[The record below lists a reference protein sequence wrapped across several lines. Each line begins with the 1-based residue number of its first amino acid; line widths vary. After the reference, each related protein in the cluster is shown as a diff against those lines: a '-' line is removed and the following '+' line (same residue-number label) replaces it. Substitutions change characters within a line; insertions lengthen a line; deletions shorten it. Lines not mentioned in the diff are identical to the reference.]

1 MSTFTTKR
9 SVILL
14 SLIAAVLAAIVSGRT
29 WINGSLNDG
38 VIASS
43 KVDVTGNQAVP
54 GYFGIALVAVAGV
67 LAAATAG
74 RIARWPAALVSLI
87 ASVALLVVTLLTLGD
102 PASAVK
108 TRMTSVTGHNGEAV
122 ARGTFTPWFWAAVF
136 AGLLSVAA
144 SLLALLGVRR
154 WAGLSRRYDAPTETK
169 APTTHE
175 SDWDLM
181 NRGIDPTDTETAPGS
196 HEPDGPD
203 TMTQNSSST
212 RVTETSA
219 AQHGSKE
226 K

>member
-1 MSTFTTKR
+1 M
-9 SVILL
+9 
-14 SLIAAVLAAIVSGRT
+14 
-29 WINGSLNDG
+29 
-38 VIASS
+38 
-43 KVDVTGNQAVP
+43 
-54 GYFGIALVAVAGV
+54 
-67 LAAATAG
+67 
-74 RIARWPAALVSLI
+74 
-87 ASVALLVVTLLTLGD
+87 
-102 PASAVK
+102 
-108 TRMTSVTGHNGEAV
+108 
-122 ARGTFTPWFWAAVF
+122 
-136 AGLLSVAA
+136 
-144 SLLALLGVRR
+144 RR
-154 WAGLSRRYDAPTETK
+154 WAGLSSRYDAPTETK